1 VRALLVAIGLLA
13 AACDTRVGADPARI
27 FLLDRLRI
35 DRVEAEAAIATR
47 QNPSFP
53 CAAIVTT
60 IASFI
65 DDKGEYQRVA
75 PGTRAELD
83 SARKLCSD
91 GAYRYAVMQVAK
103 LDAARRER
111 EDLVEE
117 CFDLEHA
124 LDLLARPVLGR
135 ARDPAVLALAA
146 RRKALCP

>member
-1 VRALLVAIGLLA
+1 MIGLLA
-13 AACDTRVGADPARI
+13 LLASACDTKVGADPMRV

-35 DRVEAEAAIATR
+35 DRIELEAAIATG

-53 CAAIVTT
+53 CTAIAAT
-60 IASFI
+60 ITSFT
-65 DDKGEYQRVA
+65 DTKGEWQRLA
-75 PGTRAELD
+75 PATRAELE
-83 SARKLCSD
+83 SARKLCAD
-91 GAYRYAVMQVAK
+91 GAYGYALVQVAK

-124 LDLLARPVLGR
+124 LDLLMRPVLGR
-135 ARDPAVLALAA
+135 AKDPAVAALAA